1 MIINDWFLTLQKL
14 KRNGEKMQSKEWKN
28 RNHVGSLKSEAFVIL
43 KLLTLFWRIKKIFEG
58 LEYIEESWI

>member
-43 KLLTLFWRIKKIFEG
+43 
-58 LEYIEESWI
+58 